1 MQALATASNTFVLDA
16 QRWVATIGAD
26 AFSERLWFLGK
37 IPFDERIFELAA
49 DDIAAAVTAVK
60 GAPRKLLVVDLDD
73 TLWGGVVGDDGWEAL
88 RLGGHDSVGE
98 AFVEFQNSLKYLT
111 RRGVLLA
118 IASKNDE
125 SVALEAIDSH
135 PEMVLKRDDFVAWR
149 INWADKATNIAEM
162 VAALNLGL
170 QSVVLID
177 DNPHERARVREA
189 LPEVLVPEWPAD
201 PAYYSRALLSLTC
214 FDSPTV
220 SAEDLAR
227 TQLYATERG
236 REALYESIG
245 SLDEWIRDL
254 GVVVTA
260 ERLRADNLP
269 RAAQLLNKTNQMN
282 LTTRRLTEAG
292 LSEWASTEGHAT
304 WCISVADRL
313 GDAGLTGIISVAL
326 EGDTATLVDYVLSCR
341 VLGRRVE
348 QAMAHLAGRF
358 AADLSARMLVARLIP
373 TTKNGPC
380 KRFFDE
386 SSFRRTDEN
395 VYQWDLGSEFP
406 PPDDVTIEASAATA
420 GWRLP

>member
-1 MQALATASNTFVLDA
+1 M
-16 QRWVATIGAD
+16 
-26 AFSERLWFLGK
+26 
-37 IPFDERIFELAA
+37 
-49 DDIAAAVTAVK
+49 
-60 GAPRKLLVVDLDD
+60 
-73 TLWGGVVGDDGWEAL
+73 

-98 AFVEFQNSLKYLT
+98 AFVEFQKSLKHLM

-135 PEMVLKRDDFVAWR
+135 GEMVLHRDDFVAWR
-149 INWADKATNIAEM
+149 INWGDKATNIAEM

-170 QSVVLID
+170 QSVVFID

-189 LPEVLVPEWPAD
+189 LPEVLVPEWPTD

-227 TQLYATERG
+227 NDLYAAERG

-254 GVVVTA
+254 EVVVVA

-292 LSEWASTEGHAT
+292 LSDWASTEGHVT

-313 GDAGLTGIISVAL
+313 GDAGLTGIISVSV

-348 QAMAHLAGRF
+348 QAMAHLAGRC
-358 AADLSARMLVARLIP
+358 AADLSARTLVATLIP

-386 SSFRRTDEN
+386 SGFRRTDEH
-395 VYQWDLGSEFP
+395 VYEWDLGTEYP
-406 PPDDVTIEASAATA
+406 PPADVTIEAPAATV
-420 GWRLP
+420 GRRLP